1 LLSALRARTKIDASG
16 LGGDRLARA
25 GVRIVQW
32 TRGWASLGPLDALR
46 KIPYLLTICIRL
58 AAKLRSDPPDL
69 LVLVDFGAFNLRLA
83 WLLRRFGFAKPI
95 VYSAPPAAWLDNPKR
110 ARSVA
115 ALCEPLTLFAHQA
128 AFYRQ
133 LGLPI
138 GFEGHPL
145 VSSIAP
151 RPALPSPPPG
161 GGTIAL
167 LPGSRASEIAHHT
180 PLLLDALARVRQTR
194 PDVVAVLVAAD
205 DDAQRAIEHFLNFR
219 SPLPVTIVRDARAAL
234 RDADAAAIASGTA
247 VLEAA
252 LVETPAIA
260 LYVMGAPQAKIARR
274 IYKGRFI
281 TLPNLVLDEPIV
293 PEFLQEAAT
302 PLALADAML
311 ALLDDPA
318 AQHDG
323 YVRMRAALGPPDA
336 LQRNADWVLAAAGEP
351 VSG

>member
-1 LLSALRARTKIDASG
+1 
-16 LGGDRLARA
+16 
-25 GVRIVQW
+25 
-32 TRGWASLGPLDALR
+32 
-46 KIPYLLTICIRL
+46 
-58 AAKLRSDPPDL
+58 
-69 LVLVDFGAFNLRLA
+69 
-83 WLLRRFGFAKPI
+83 
-95 VYSAPPAAWLDNPKR
+95 
-110 ARSVA
+110 
-115 ALCEPLTLFAHQA
+115 
-128 AFYRQ
+128 
-133 LGLPI
+133 
-138 GFEGHPL
+138 
-145 VSSIAP
+145 
-151 RPALPSPPPG
+151 
-161 GGTIAL
+161 
-167 LPGSRASEIAHHT
+167 
-180 PLLLDALARVRQTR
+180 LLDALARVRQTR

-252 LVETPAIA
+252 LVETPAVA

-302 PLALADAML
+302 PLALADALL

-323 YVRMRAALGPPDA
+323 YGRMRAALGPPDA

-351 VSG
+351 AGA